1 MTFVQRALFFSLVL
15 LFTGISCVAALPI
28 GKYAWSDAEWL
39 KRCRDVRTSYN
50 PDHAL
55 NPHKLTIKVDDPR
68 FDDFLYWAWMNQIP
82 EHQVEPLGGEGW
94 DGPADGVIFHWAPG
108 SRWEAHTVLGFG
120 ATIGHVVGE
129 HGWQDTHFPDFFA
142 TRGGTYG
149 INLKDR
155 LVELDPASPKP
166 WVDFLQFLGDPDGFY
181 YRYIFHK
188 WVGINTHLRRVLV
201 LSGDGIAFEYTY
213 PRALAELHEV
223 LTDCKSY

>member
-55 NPHKLTIKVDDPR
+55 NPHELTIKVDDPR

-129 HGWQDTHFPDFFA
+129 HGWQDTHFPDFFCHS
-142 TRGGTYG
+142 R
-149 INLKDR
+149 R
-155 LVELDPASPKP
+155 
-166 WVDFLQFLGDPDGFY
+166 
-181 YRYIFHK
+181 
-188 WVGINTHLRRVLV
+188 HLRHQSQESLGRTRSCLPETLGRFSLV
-201 LSGDGIAFEYTY
+201 PRRSRRILLSLYFPQMGRHQY
-213 PRALAELHEV
+213 PPQTGAGLVGRWH
-223 LTDCKSY
+223 CI